1 MKVYVLTSEE
11 NKPIAQKLVSNIGIK
26 TIKMVTER
34 LNGHSYIALK
44 KGIENA
50 DVVLAILDENF
61 PENELKITKDLVS
74 RNKDKSLVSIV
85 INGAKVPK
93 FVEEDICI
101 TCNSDSEEDV
111 SRVKLVIE
119 NVCKQKRIRN
129 TNNGKRE
136 RSKTSYMIIMTVAIE
151 LFAVFFVLLYFK
163 NDLFGFD
170 LFNKNDYVSIMT
182 VLLSVVLAFSTLLT
196 SYISIMRRRWH
207 DDAEEEIES
216 YSMRLKKAVISKEPE
231 SDTQGNKENEAN
243 KTVDALERM
252 LINLEDIKAFYTWSQ
267 KQARHS
273 FNLAIWMCVIGLAMI
288 IVACV
293 LTIVFKM
300 DLLLSLIP
308 AIGGIITEF
317 FAGTALVVYK
327 SSLGQLNHYHKALH
341 EDERF
346 LSSVNLLEKFSTVE
360 AQDEMLREIIRSEIQ
375 MNLAELQEKQ
385 NIKTEK

>member
-1 MKVYVLTSEE
+1 MKVFVLTSEE

-26 TIKMVTER
+26 TIKMVTEK

-50 DVVLAILDENF
+50 DVVLAIIDENF
-61 PENELKITKDLVS
+61 PENEFKITKDLVS

-93 FVEEDICI
+93 FVEEDIYI
-101 TCNSDSEEDV
+101 TCNSDSKEDV
-111 SRVKLVIE
+111 SRVKIVIE
-119 NVCKQKRIRN
+119 NVYKQKRIHNINR
-129 TNNGKRE
+129 GKRE
-136 RSKTSYMIIMTVAIE
+136 RSKTSYMIIMTLAIE
-151 LFAVFFVLLYFK
+151 LFAVFFVLLYLK

-170 LFNKNDYVSIMT
+170 LFDKTDYVSNMT
-182 VLLSVVLAFSTLLT
+182 VLLSVVMAFSALLT
-196 SYISIMRRRWH
+196 SYISIMKRRWH

-231 SDTQGNKENEAN
+231 SDIRGNEENESN

-273 FNLAIWMCVIGLAMI
+273 FNLAIWTCIIGLAMI

-308 AIGGIITEF
+308 AVGGIITEF

-346 LSSVNLLEKFSTVE
+346 CQVLTCLKNSVQLKLKTKCSERLLEVRFK
-360 AQDEMLREIIRSEIQ
+360 
-375 MNLAELQEKQ
+375 
-385 NIKTEK
+385 

>member
-1 MKVYVLTSEE
+1 MKVFVLTSEE

-74 RNKDKSLVSIV
+74 RNKDKPLVSIV

-119 NVCKQKRIRN
+119 NVCKQNRIHN